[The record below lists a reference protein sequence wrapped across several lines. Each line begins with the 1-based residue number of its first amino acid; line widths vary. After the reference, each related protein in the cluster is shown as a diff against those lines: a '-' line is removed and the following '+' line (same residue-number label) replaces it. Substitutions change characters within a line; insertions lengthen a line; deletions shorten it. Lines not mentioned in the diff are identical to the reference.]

1 MKLQYENI
9 CVCLGGREILKGV
22 TLAAG
27 EGELTGIIGPNGCGK
42 STLVKT
48 TFGICPVSG
57 GRVLVNGRDAAG
69 MGKERD
75 ADENPV

>member
-27 EGELTGIIGPNGCGK
+27 EGELTGIIGPNGCG
-42 STLVKT
+42 
-48 TFGICPVSG
+48 P
-57 GRVLVNGRDAAG
+57 
-69 MGKERD
+69 
-75 ADENPV
+75 PW

>member
-27 EGELTGIIGPNGCGK
+27 EGELTGSSVP
-42 STLVKT
+42 T
-48 TFGICPVSG
+48 
-57 GRVLVNGRDAAG
+57 AA
-69 MGKERD
+69 ES
-75 ADENPV
+75 PPW